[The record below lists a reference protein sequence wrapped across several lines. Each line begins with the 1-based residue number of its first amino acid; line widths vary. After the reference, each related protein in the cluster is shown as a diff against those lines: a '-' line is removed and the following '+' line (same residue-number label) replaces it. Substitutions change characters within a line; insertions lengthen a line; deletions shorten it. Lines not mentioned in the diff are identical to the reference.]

1 MDAEQIIKQYDS
13 LKAKRGHWE
22 QHWQEISE
30 RVLPRSST
38 FNQKE
43 AQGTKRTEKIFDATA
58 CLALERFAAAMES
71 MLTPRAQTWHQL
83 KATNPLVQQDRDAQ
97 LWLEEVNRILFN
109 HRYQTRSN
117 FSSQKHEDYMQLGAF
132 GTGTMFID
140 ELPQGGIRYRSI
152 HLAESFLAENHQG
165 IVDTYYRKFPITAH
179 AAMSNPRWEGKLPDR
194 ITKSK
199 NPHQEEFEFIHCVK
213 PRADYDPQRSDGLG
227 MPWASYY
234 LSVEGRQI
242 LSEGGYRSF
251 PYSIS
256 RYVTAARETY
266 GRSPAM
272 TVLPDIKMLNEMSK
286 TDIRAVH
293 KLVDPPLLLHN
304 DGILGGGLSSVDMRP
319 NGLNYGGVNA
329 DGRQLIQPFQSG
341 ARVDIADEKME
352 QRRRTIND
360 AFLVTL
366 FQILVENPRMTATE
380 AMLRAQEKG
389 ALLSPAMGRQQS
401 ECLGPMIEREL
412 DILQNQGALPPMPDV
427 LIEARGEYEIVY
439 DSPLSRMQRAE
450 EVTGIA
456 RTLEMITPLAQ
467 FDPKVLVNFDPQE
480 IVRITAEVNGV
491 PVKAL
496 RSREEV
502 AAILDQMQAQEEAA
516 QLASIA
522 QPAATAV
529 KDVAQ
534 AQALMNEQQ
543 GTG

>member
-1 MDAEQIIKQYDS
+1 
-13 LKAKRGHWE
+13 
-22 QHWQEISE
+22 
-30 RVLPRSST
+30 
-38 FNQKE
+38 
-43 AQGTKRTEKIFDATA
+43 
-58 CLALERFAAAMES
+58 
-71 MLTPRAQTWHQL
+71 
-83 KATNPLVQQDRDAQ
+83 
-97 LWLEEVNRILFN
+97 
-109 HRYQTRSN
+109 
-117 FSSQKHEDYMQLGAF
+117 
-132 GTGTMFID
+132 
-140 ELPQGGIRYRSI
+140 
-152 HLAESFLAENHQG
+152 
-165 IVDTYYRKFPITAH
+165 
-179 AAMSNPRWEGKLPDR
+179 
-194 ITKSK
+194 
-199 NPHQEEFEFIHCVK
+199 
-213 PRADYDPQRSDGLG
+213 
-227 MPWASYY
+227 
-234 LSVEGRQI
+234 
-242 LSEGGYRSF
+242 
-251 PYSIS
+251 
-256 RYVTAARETY
+256 
-266 GRSPAM
+266 
-272 TVLPDIKMLNEMSK
+272 
-286 TDIRAVH
+286 
-293 KLVDPPLLLHN
+293 
-304 DGILGGGLSSVDMRP
+304 MRP